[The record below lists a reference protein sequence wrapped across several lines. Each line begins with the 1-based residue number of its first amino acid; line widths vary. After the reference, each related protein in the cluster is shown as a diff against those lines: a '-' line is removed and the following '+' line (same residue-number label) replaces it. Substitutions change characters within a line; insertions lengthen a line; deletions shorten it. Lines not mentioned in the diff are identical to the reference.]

1 MKRLHL
7 LTLAVAALILP
18 SCALTD
24 GLALSYTKRFG
35 TQDLTAF
42 YSPDGTYGILG
53 KTTGKAPVPTAG
65 K

>member
-1 MKRLHL
+1 MKPRLL
-7 LTLAVAALILP
+7 LTIAALLLLP

-42 YSPDGTYGILG
+42 YGADGTYGILG